1 MSDQPTTKKTHLSA
15 HLLHALTTISFLVSL
30 SSLTPFLLRTLLTPS
45 TPPHLIG
52 TRSGDLG
59 FVDECVSLVAALG
72 WGVVSDRVGVRLVV
86 GVGFSVVGVAFLGM
100 GVAMREVWQAFLWRV
115 VFALGG
121 SACVAMITALLA
133 QLSPALATKRAH
145 GRQAGFLG
153 FASGVG
159 ALVAVFMFLP
169 LPALL
174 EAQTRLDAAGAL
186 RTTFLILAGYTLLLG
201 ALIVILL
208 PPTPESSSAAPR
220 LPLPSSLSSALL
232 LPLHSRPIAL
242 GYLSSAL
249 ARSSSVL
256 LSLFI
261 PLWANRVAGE
271 GQEGYKLAAEL
282 SGVAQLL
289 GLLLAPFVGVLTD
302 HMGRE
307 SVTSFSAV
315 IGALGCAVFAL
326 VANSN
331 NTHPGPEV
339 WVGASLIGVGL
350 VGVTTTSLGLCTH
363 AREVEAYMRGAVA
376 GVYSLSG
383 GLAILVLTK
392 VGGVLFDRVGP
403 AAPFWLMSGFNVIV
417 AVFGIAVMYLNRWGA
432 PLEGSERASGDVAGE
447 GVEGERRRLLDG
459 DGEEVLGW

>member
-1 MSDQPTTKKTHLSA
+1 MADQPTINRKHLSA
-15 HLLHALTTISFLVSL
+15 HLLHALTTISLLVSL
-30 SSLTPFLLRTLLTPS
+30 SSLTPFLLRTLLNPP

-52 TRSGDLG
+52 TRAGDLG

-72 WGVVSDRVGVRLVV
+72 WGVVSDRVGVRVVV
-86 GVGFSVVGVAFLGM
+86 GVGFVLVGVAFLGM

-133 QLSPALATKRAH
+133 QLSPTLHTKQRH
-145 GRQAGFLG
+145 GRQAGFIG
-153 FASGVG
+153 FASGIG
-159 ALVAVFMFLP
+159 ALMAVFIFLP

-174 EAQTRLDAAGAL
+174 ETRTSLDAAGAL
-186 RTTFLILAGYTLLLG
+186 RTTFQILAAYAVLLG

-208 PPTPESSSAAPR
+208 PPSPNTATPR
-220 LPLPSSLSSALL
+220 LPLPSHLSSALL

-249 ARSSSVL
+249 ARASSVL

-271 GQEGYKLAAEL
+271 GREGYKLAAEL

-302 HMGRE
+302 HLGRE
-307 SVTSFSAV
+307 SVTSLSAV

-339 WVGASLIGVGL
+339 WVGAGLIGVGL
-350 VGVTTTSLGLCTH
+350 IGVTTTSLGLCTH

-383 GLAILVLTK
+383 GLAILILTK

-403 AAPFWLMSGFNVIV
+403 AAPFWLMSGFNVVV
-417 AVFGIAVMYLNRWGA
+417 AVFGVGVMYLNRWGA
-432 PLEGSERASGDVAGE
+432 PLERSERRSEEAAVDE

-459 DGEEVLGW
+459 DEEEVPGW